1 MTFCK
6 IWPAY
11 LVGAILFS
19 ACAPPTAPGALP
31 QVDLQPYLTPTP
43 SPTAAR
49 AAGLV
54 ESFETPLPTATPF
67 TYVVKE
73 GDTMSEIAEQFG
85 VSLDAL
91 MAANPQV
98 SPSAMSV
105 GQKLLIPSDPANPTG
120 ESTPTPVPFAVPQIE
135 CYPTADDGMWC
146 FVLARNDTVEA
157 LENVTA
163 QVTLVDA
170 EGETLASQTASLPL
184 NLLPLGGKMP
194 MAVYFPDAPSNAR
207 AQARILTAISVPMT
221 NTRYL
226 PALLQNTLAIVD
238 GSGRTARVSGQVILP
253 TVSPAAK
260 SVWVLAVV
268 YDEAGRVS
276 GVRRWEAGEELPP
289 GGSLAFDF
297 TVASLGSAIERV
309 AFYVEARP

>member
-1 MTFCK
+1 MTFRK
-6 IWPAY
+6 IWIAC
-11 LVGAILFS
+11 LAGVILLS
-19 ACAPPTAPGALP
+19 ACAPPTADGAPP
-31 QVDLQPYLTPTP
+31 QSNLEPYLTITP

-105 GQKLLIPSDPANPTG
+105 GQKLLIPSDPANPSG
-120 ESTPTPVPFAVPQIE
+120 ESTPTPVPVAVPQIE
-135 CYPTADDGMWC
+135 CYPTAEGGMWC
-146 FVLARNDTVEA
+146 FVLARNDTAEA
-157 LENVTA
+157 LENITA
-163 QVTLVDA
+163 QVTLVGA
-170 EGETLASQTASLPL
+170 EGETLASQTAILPL
-184 NLLPLGGKMP
+184 DLLPPGGEMP
-194 MAVYFPDAPSNAR
+194 LAVYFPDAPSDAR
-207 AQARILTAISVPMT
+207 AQARILTAITVSS
-221 NTRYL
+221 NDTRYL
-226 PALLQNTLAIVD
+226 PALLQNTLVIVD

-253 TVSPAAK
+253 TVSPPAK
-260 SVWVLAVV
+260 QVWVLAIV
-268 YDEAGRVS
+268 YDETGRLS

-289 GGSLAFDF
+289 GGSLTFDF
-297 TVASLGSAIERV
+297 AVAGLGSAIERV